1 MDSTNVSLNK
11 WEIEASERPLT
22 SGESI
27 VGIVALVIFGLLAAT
42 ILVVSLYAI
51 FGPKQQGGLEELYQQ
66 KLGSGDGAAAA
77 APAEAP

>member
-27 VGIVALVIFGLLAAT
+27 VGIVALVAEVAYRNRCVLFPVVCAPIGCGAPLPT
-42 ILVVSLYAI
+42 IARPTDVILH
-51 FGPKQQGGLEELYQQ
+51 
-66 KLGSGDGAAAA
+66 
-77 APAEAP
+77 

>member
-27 VGIVALVIFGLLAAT
+27 VGIVALVVFGILSAT
-42 ILVVSLYAI
+42 IVVVSLYAI
-51 FGPKQQGGLEELYQQ
+51 FGPETHGGLEELYQQ
-66 KLGSGDGAAAA
+66 KLGPGEGGAAAA
-77 APAEAP
+77 PQEAP

>member
-51 FGPKQQGGLEELYQQ
+51 FGPEQHGGLEELYQQ

>member
-42 ILVVSLYAI
+42 ILVVSLYAC
-51 FGPKQQGGLEELYQQ
+51 LLYT
-66 KLGSGDGAAAA
+66 SDAAD
-77 APAEAP
+77 E